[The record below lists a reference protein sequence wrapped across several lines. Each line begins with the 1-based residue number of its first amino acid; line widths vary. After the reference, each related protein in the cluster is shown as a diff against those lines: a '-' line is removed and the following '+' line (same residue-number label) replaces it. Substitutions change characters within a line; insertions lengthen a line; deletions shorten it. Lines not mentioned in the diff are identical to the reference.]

1 MLGRRWRRPGVA
13 VGLLLGAVV
22 APAALLTACSDAGAA
37 QAAGAAAGAASPGSG
52 TGYVAGDGSTVILPV
67 AERKPA
73 PALSGTT
80 LDGGTW
86 SSADQIGHV
95 VVANVWASWC
105 APCRAEAPT
114 LQQTYVARSDE
125 GVRFVGLD
133 TRDTEAAAKAFVSRY
148 GITYPNL
155 VDPAGQ
161 LQLNFRDTLP
171 PQAIPSTIFLDKQG
185 RVAARILGEV
195 DHTRL
200 NGVIDELQAE
210 PGPSS
215 GSGS

>member
-1 MLGRRWRRPGVA
+1 MRGRRWRRLAA
-13 VGLLLGAVV
+13 VGLV
-22 APAALLTACSDAGAA
+22 AAAPALLTACSDAGAA
-37 QAAGAAAGAASPGSG
+37 QAAGAASPGSG
-52 TGYVAGDGSTVILPV
+52 IGYVAGDGSTVILPE

-73 PALSGTT
+73 PTLAGTT

-86 SSADQIGHV
+86 SSADQLGHV

-114 LQQTYVARSDE
+114 LQQTYTARAAE
-125 GVRFVGLD
+125 GVRFVGID
-133 TRDTEAAAKAFVSRY
+133 TRDTDAAAKAFVTRY

-155 VDPAGQ
+155 VDPSGQ

-171 PQAIPSTIFLDKQG
+171 PQAIPSTVFLDKQG

-195 DHTRL
+195 DRTRL

-210 PGPSS
+210 PGPAT
-215 GSGS
+215 GSAS